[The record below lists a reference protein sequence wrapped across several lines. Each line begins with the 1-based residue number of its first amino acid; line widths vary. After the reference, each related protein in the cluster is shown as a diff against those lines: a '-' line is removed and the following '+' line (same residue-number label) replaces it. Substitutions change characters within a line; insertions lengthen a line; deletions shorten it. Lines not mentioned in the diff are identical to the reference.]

1 MGHEF
6 QKNFWFSKFAAIFF
20 PPKLLHPGFGG
31 FDTLIGLVVGSPF
44 KWSFYLLSLKW
55 ETWLDDQDVLQ
66 CSPVYSRCFAGV
78 HSTFHSWG
86 LPVHKWRR
94 LLVQEPGPNIW
105 RKKGNRKKADNS
117 QPQNSLKTAEYLV
130 QFCRP
135 SLALEMSKVRKLE
148 VWLLGFD
155 FGPMAKGVAC
165 TCFTS
170 KPWRKGSLSM

>member
-1 MGHEF
+1 M
-6 QKNFWFSKFAAIFF
+6 NFKRTLILQVRSDFFS
-20 PPKLLHPGFGG
+20 PKLLHPGFGG

-55 ETWLDDQDVLQ
+55 EAWLQ
-66 CSPVYSRCFAGV
+66 CIHVVLLECIP
-78 HSTFHSWG
+78 HSTLGACQFTNEGDYWSMS
-86 LPVHKWRR
+86 PAPIS
-94 LLVQEPGPNIW
+94 EE
-105 RKKGNRKKADNS
+105 KKENRKKADNS
-117 QPQNSLKTAEYLV
+117 HPQNSLKTAEYLV

-170 KPWRKGSLSM
+170 KP

>member
-1 MGHEF
+1 M
-6 QKNFWFSKFAAIFF
+6 NFKRTLILQVRSDFD
-20 PPKLLHPGFGG
+20 PPKLLHPGLGG

-55 ETWLDDQDVLQ
+55 ETWLQCIHVVLLE
-66 CSPVYSRCFAGV
+66 CIP
-78 HSTFHSWG
+78 HSTLGVCQFTNEGDYWSKS
-86 LPVHKWRR
+86 LAPIS
-94 LLVQEPGPNIW
+94 EE
-105 RKKGNRKKADNS
+105 KKKTGKRWKKADNS
-117 QPQNSLKTAEYLV
+117 QPQNSLKKTAEYLV

>member
-6 QKNFWFSKFAAIFF
+6 QKNFDSPSSQRFF
-20 PPKLLHPGFGG
+20 FLPNCCIPVLVV
-31 FDTLIGLVVGSPF
+31 LIGLVVGSPF

-55 ETWLDDQDVLQ
+55 ETWLDMA

-86 LPVHKWRR
+86 LPAHKWRR

-105 RKKGNRKKADNS
+105 RKKETGKRWKKADNS